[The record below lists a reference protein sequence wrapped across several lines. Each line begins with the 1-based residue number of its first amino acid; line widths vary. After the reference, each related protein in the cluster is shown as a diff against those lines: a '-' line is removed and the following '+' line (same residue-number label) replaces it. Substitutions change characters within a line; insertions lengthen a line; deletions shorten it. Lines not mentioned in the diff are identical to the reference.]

1 MLHRQFIAAVLATAV
16 AVTGL
21 TAAPARAD
29 NDAAKVIAGV
39 AALAIIGAAVADANK
54 SKRPKV
60 IYPTPPAY
68 GHHKQRARHKSYKAR
83 KRHKAHKRHDRYSRH
98 VEPYRG
104 HRQRGVIPHRAQS
117 RVALPN
123 ACLIANNG
131 GRAVYSA
138 RCLERRGLR

>member
-1 MLHRQFIAAVLATAV
+1 MLYRKFIATVLAAAV

-39 AALAIIGAAVADANK
+39 AALAIIGAAVAEANK

-60 IYPTPPAY
+60 IHTAPPAY
-68 GHHKQRARHKSYKAR
+68 GHQKHQARHKGYKAQ
-83 KRHKAHKRHDRYSRH
+83 KRHKAHKWHDRSNRR
-98 VEPYRG
+98 VGG
-104 HRQRGVIPHRAQS
+104 HRGQRQGGVSAHRAQN

-123 ACLIANNG
+123 ACLISNNG

-138 RCLERRGLR
+138 RCLERRGVR

>member
-1 MLHRQFIAAVLATAV
+1 MLHRQFIAAVLAAAV

-60 IYPTPPAY
+60 IYQAPPAY
-68 GHHKQRARHKSYKAR
+68 GHQKHQARHKGY
-83 KRHKAHKRHDRYSRH
+83 KAHKRHKAQSRH
-98 VEPYRG
+98 QRHNRHVQTHRG
-104 HRQRGVIPHRAQS
+104 YWQGGAVSHRAQK

>member
-1 MLHRQFIAAVLATAV
+1 MLHRHFIAAVLAAAV

-29 NDAAKVIAGV
+29 NDAAKIIAGV

-54 SKRPKV
+54 SQRPKV
-60 IYPTPPAY
+60 IYQTPSAY
-68 GHHKQRARHKSYKAR
+68 GHHKHQARHKGYKTH
-83 KRHKAHKRHDRYSRH
+83 KRYGAHKRHDRHNRH
-98 VEPYRG
+98 VDAHRG
-104 HRQRGVIPHRAQS
+104 HRQGGVIPHRAPT

>member
-1 MLHRQFIAAVLATAV
+1 MLHRQFIAAVLAAAV

-29 NDAAKVIAGV
+29 NDAAKVIAAV

-60 IYPTPPAY
+60 IYRTPPAY
-68 GHHKQRARHKSYKAR
+68 GHHKQHVRHKGYKTH
-83 KRHKAHKRHDRYSRH
+83 KRHKADKRHDRYNRH

-104 HRQRGVIPHRAQS
+104 HRQGGAVPYRAQK